1 MNSYYLNKL
10 EYNKILEILS
20 NFCTTFIGKRLCL
33 ELLPSNDKNKVKQ
46 MLQETSEATSILYK
60 AGSAPIYDITDI
72 TIYLKLL
79 ESDGVLTAKALLDL
93 ANILKNANE
102 LKKYFSQNF
111 IDQSNYVILV
121 NYFNMLYTNEDLY
134 NNVFKSILDE
144 NTVSDD
150 ASSTLKTIR
159 KNQRK
164 LEQNIK
170 SSLNNILHSSTYSK
184 YLQENVV
191 TIRNDRY
198 VLPVKE
204 EYRAQIKG
212 FVHDISS
219 TGSTVFIE
227 PLSIFELNNELNNLK
242 IEEKIE
248 IEKILKNLSQSFTPY
263 TQNLKLDQE
272 TIGLLDFVFAKAKY
286 SKTIYGITPIINENK
301 QINLKNARHPL
312 IDIKQV
318 VPINIEIGSKY
329 SSLIITGPNTGG
341 KTVTLKTVGL
351 ITVMA
356 CSGLNIPA
364 DDGSEIFVFDNI
376 FADIGDDQ
384 SISNSLSTFSSH
396 MINIVDIINTSTSN
410 SLILVDE
417 LGSGTDPLEG
427 ANLAISI
434 LEYFYSKN
442 CITIA
447 TTHYQELKKYALVNT
462 GFENASVDFD
472 INTLSPTYKL
482 LIGVPGK
489 SNAFEISKK
498 LGLNSKIINKAKS
511 LLNEEDV
518 KFEELLKNIY
528 DEKIEIE
535 KQKNEISKELEKV
548 SSLRTSLAKED
559 EEKKQKAENLINNA
573 KIEARNILI
582 SAKEEA
588 SKALKLINSSSY
600 KVIINIRIDLNNKIK
615 NNSINYNNSTID
627 IIPLDATKI
636 KPGLNVFVSNLN
648 QERYCSF

>member
-20 NFCTTFIGKRLCL
+20 NFCTTFIGKGLCL

-364 DDGSEIFVFDNI
+364 DDGSEIFVFDNV

-396 MINIVDIINTSTSN
+396 MVNIVDIINTSTSN

-447 TTHYQELKKYALVNT
+447 TTHYQELKKYALT
-462 GFENASVDFD
+462 TDGFENASVEFD
-472 INTLSPTYKL
+472 VNTLSPTYHL

-489 SNAFEISKK
+489 SNAFEISRK
-498 LGLNSKIINKAKS
+498 LGLPDSIINCAKNN
-511 LLNEEDV
+511 LTKNDID
-518 KFEELLKNIY
+518 FEELLKNIY
-528 DEKIEIE
+528 DNKSKIEHEKAQISEELEKIEALKKSLERDNSKLLEQE
-535 KQKNEISKELEKV
+535 K
-548 SSLRTSLAKED
+548 
-559 EEKKQKAENLINNA
+559 NLINDA
-573 KIEARNILI
+573 KIKARNILLE
-582 SAKEEA
+582 AKEEA
-588 SKALKLINSSSY
+588 NSIISDMNKISEDVSDISNSK
-600 KVIINIRIDLNNKIK
+600 LNNLRNKL
-615 NNSINYNNSTID
+615 NNSIKNLTCSRGSPPVTVTP
-627 IIPLDATKI
+627 PL
-636 KPGLNVFVSNLN
+636 G
-648 QERYCSF
+648 

>member
-111 IDQSNYVILV
+111 IDQSNYVILA

-364 DDGSEIFVFDNI
+364 DDGSEIFVFDNV

-384 SISNSLSTFSSH
+384 SISNSLSTFFLH
-396 MINIVDIINTSTSN
+396 IW
-410 SLILVDE
+410 
-417 LGSGTDPLEG
+417 
-427 ANLAISI
+427 
-434 LEYFYSKN
+434 
-442 CITIA
+442 
-447 TTHYQELKKYALVNT
+447 
-462 GFENASVDFD
+462 
-472 INTLSPTYKL
+472 
-482 LIGVPGK
+482 
-489 SNAFEISKK
+489 
-498 LGLNSKIINKAKS
+498 
-511 LLNEEDV
+511 
-518 KFEELLKNIY
+518 
-528 DEKIEIE
+528 
-535 KQKNEISKELEKV
+535 
-548 SSLRTSLAKED
+548 
-559 EEKKQKAENLINNA
+559 
-573 KIEARNILI
+573 
-582 SAKEEA
+582 
-588 SKALKLINSSSY
+588 
-600 KVIINIRIDLNNKIK
+600 
-615 NNSINYNNSTID
+615 
-627 IIPLDATKI
+627 
-636 KPGLNVFVSNLN
+636 
-648 QERYCSF
+648 